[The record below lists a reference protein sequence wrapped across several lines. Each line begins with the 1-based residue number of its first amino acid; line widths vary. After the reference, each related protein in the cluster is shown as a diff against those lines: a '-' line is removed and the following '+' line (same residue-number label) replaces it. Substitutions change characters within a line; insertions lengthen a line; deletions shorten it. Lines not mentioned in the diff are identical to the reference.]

1 MRPPRVPFTVLAAM
15 HEQATTAHMH
25 LVRIAEAYDI
35 DLKQGGP
42 RPRDCGCG
50 EGADCGYMPEPRP
63 APPEGLESALWSAE
77 AVRRHLA
84 QLCVK
89 AAHVDS
95 QKGGK
100 DNARAAT
107 LAATGGSK

>member
-1 MRPPRVPFTVLAAM
+1 MPFTVLAAM

-25 LVRIAEAYDI
+25 LVRIAEAYNI
-35 DLKQGGP
+35 DLKAGTP
-42 RPRDCGCG
+42 LERAEPDCGCG
-50 EGADCGYMPEPRP
+50 EGKDCPVPPLRKP
-63 APPEGLESALWSAE
+63 ATPPGLESALWSAE

-95 QKGGK
+95 KPGGK

-107 LAATGGSK
+107 LAATGGSNT